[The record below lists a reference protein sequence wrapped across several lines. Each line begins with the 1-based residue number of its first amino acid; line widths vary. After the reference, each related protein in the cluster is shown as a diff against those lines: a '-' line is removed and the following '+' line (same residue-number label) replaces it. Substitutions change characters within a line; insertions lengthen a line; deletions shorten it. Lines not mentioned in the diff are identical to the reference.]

1 MLRLSR
7 KHRKEIG
14 AYFKY
19 SLPSR
24 LVKVQLLM
32 KAYGGVEV

>member
-7 KHRKEIG
+7 KHRKEIV

-19 SLPSR
+19 GLPVR
-24 LVKVQLLM
+24 LVKVQLLV